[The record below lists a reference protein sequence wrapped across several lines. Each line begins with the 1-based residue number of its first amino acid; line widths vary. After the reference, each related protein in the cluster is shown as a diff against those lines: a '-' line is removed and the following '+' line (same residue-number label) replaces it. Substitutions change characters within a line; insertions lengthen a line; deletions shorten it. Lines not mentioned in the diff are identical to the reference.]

1 MNKRTKSLMALG
13 MTAVLAAAFPIGVN
27 AAVKNGGTFKDG
39 IVFSSKA
46 LSFNGQVIKDEAIAG
61 KPVKIRVDNKELLT
75 FLGLD
80 EATFMTEIKSGKSLL
95 QIAESKGITKQQ
107 LIEFETKQFTVKI
120 DQAVKEGNLTEAQAA
135 EMKVDFTSN
144 AEQRLDGK
152 GMMFTKSVRAIPG
165 EAIAGKGVMIVAD
178 NKELLTL
185 LGLDEAAFRTEIKSG
200 KSLLQIAESKGITKA
215 QLNEFET
222 KQFTANIDQAVKE
235 GNLTEVQAAKMKEE
249 FTANVEQRLNG
260 KGMFFTKSVRAIP
273 GEAIAADNKE
283 MLTLLGLDEATF
295 MTEIKSGKS
304 LLQIAESKGIT
315 KQQLIEFETKQFTVK
330 IGQAVKD
337 GDLTEAQAAEM
348 KVDFTANVEQFL
360 NGKGMFFTKDVK
372 FELSNPAGSND

>member
-1 MNKRTKSLMALG
+1 
-13 MTAVLAAAFPIGVN
+13 
-27 AAVKNGGTFKDG
+27 
-39 IVFSSKA
+39 
-46 LSFNGQVIKDEAIAG
+46 VIKDEAIAG

-80 EATFMTEIKSGKSLL
+80 EATFM
-95 QIAESKGITKQQ
+95 
-107 LIEFETKQFTVKI
+107 
-120 DQAVKEGNLTEAQAA
+120 
-135 EMKVDFTSN
+135 
-144 AEQRLDGK
+144 
-152 GMMFTKSVRAIPG
+152 
-165 EAIAGKGVMIVAD
+165 
-178 NKELLTL
+178 
-185 LGLDEAAFRTEIKSG
+185 TEIKSG